1 MIKMKHLLLLAILFS
16 QLSLIHSKVI
26 KKNDVIVD
34 TDLGGGS
41 DNLQSLFKLLCYSD
55 FFNIDGYQQQPE
67 AFNFKK
73 SEFYLI
79 TDKDKSITP
88 YELFNVPGYKSLPVA
103 YARLCGKEERVI
115 TIMCKDKIKS
125 FSISPKRLNIKVT
138 KKGNLIRFVLPA
150 DSKIALTINDYPTL
164 FLFPENTITNA
175 KETTMTCY
183 NVSDYGI
190 VSGSLAIQTK
200 NIQRLIDSIAQKGG
214 GELFFPQGTY
224 FTGTIYMRD
233 GVYIN
238 LHPEAI
244 ISGSM
249 NIEDYPLETLDM
261 EPGWPK
267 GVSPDTDGA
276 LFIFKDVKNCGIYGG
291 GVINANGAVFRR
303 ANLPNY
309 RWLNIIRTINSKN
322 ISFDDIY
329 LIDAIGWN
337 THLIRSDSIFFNNVK
352 VINEIPPIGW
362 NPQVPDGFWNNTDG
376 INPDASSN
384 VFINNC
390 FAHCGDDCI
399 TIKITN
405 SQKGEQKDV
414 RNIRVT
420 NSMFISSTGALKA
433 GSESLGATISGVY
446 FKNID
451 ILNMRS
457 GYPLKITPRD
467 KSYLSDIVFENVWC
481 EQEKGL
487 FLECRIMEPRS
498 KEQTWHPLIE
508 NIYLKDIHL
517 LNDKVNV
524 LIKGYDDNHIVKNI
538 HFDKIFINNRQIK
551 SFPKGW
557 ITKNDFVRNITLNKN

>member
-1 MIKMKHLLLLAILFS
+1 L
-16 QLSLIHSKVI
+16 
-26 KKNDVIVD
+26 
-34 TDLGGGS
+34 
-41 DNLQSLFKLLCYSD
+41 
-55 FFNIDGYQQQPE
+55 
-67 AFNFKK
+67 
-73 SEFYLI
+73 
-79 TDKDKSITP
+79 
-88 YELFNVPGYKSLPVA
+88 
-103 YARLCGKEERVI
+103 
-115 TIMCKDKIKS
+115 
-125 FSISPKRLNIKVT
+125 
-138 KKGNLIRFVLPA
+138 
-150 DSKIALTINDYPTL
+150 
-164 FLFPENTITNA
+164 
-175 KETTMTCY
+175 
-183 NVSDYGI
+183 
-190 VSGSLAIQTK
+190 
-200 NIQRLIDSIAQKGG
+200 
-214 GELFFPQGTY
+214 
-224 FTGTIYMRD
+224 
-233 GVYIN
+233 
-238 LHPEAI
+238 
-244 ISGSM
+244 
-249 NIEDYPLETLDM
+249 
-261 EPGWPK
+261 
-267 GVSPDTDGA
+267 
-276 LFIFKDVKNCGIYGG
+276 
-291 GVINANGAVFRR
+291 
-303 ANLPNY
+303 
-309 RWLNIIRTINSKN
+309 
-322 ISFDDIY
+322 
-329 LIDAIGWN
+329 
-337 THLIRSDSIFFNNVK
+337 
-352 VINEIPPIGW
+352 NEIPPIGW

-420 NSMFISSTGALKA
+420 NSMFISSTGVLKA

-498 KEQTWHPLIE
+498 KEQTWHPIIE

-538 HFDKIFINNRQIK
+538 HFNEIFINNRQIK

-557 ITKNDFVRNITLNKN
+557 IIKIDFVSNITLNKN